1 MRARAD
7 ERTDGMP
14 VRNGGVSREVRG
26 AKLRR
31 DRGPRRVMLTFRVID
46 LLENAPYEGL
56 IAFDRRSGSR
66 IDVVRSQAH
75 RIRRCRWPLRRSLL
89 SFTLFGAPR
98 ARSAKYRSDHRSAR
112 GWMCVRRVL
121 LESRD
126 PRGRPSSSRMK
137 RVVAKIERYASGRRF
152 FPFPSFSN
160 FNC

>member
-66 IDVVRSQAH
+66 IDVARSQAH
-75 RIRRCRWPLRRSLL
+75 HICRCRWPLRRSLELVCPFL
-89 SFTLFGAPR
+89 SRFLEHPARDRRNTAPTTEAREDGCASVAFFWRAAIHGGAR
-98 ARSAKYRSDHRSAR
+98 R
-112 GWMCVRRVL
+112 RRV
-121 LESRD
+121 
-126 PRGRPSSSRMK
+126 
-137 RVVAKIERYASGRRF
+137 
-152 FPFPSFSN
+152 
-160 FNC
+160 